1 MTGLPE
7 KRSPERRLAAKGGAG
22 RILRGVARC
31 AVGRAEGLA
40 LFDASVRGFTSSLA
54 PLIAFP
60 LVGAVIEA
68 ATKGVPASAVQLAAT
83 LCGVLAPPVISHAA
97 ARALGREERWLRYA
111 VAYNWCQW
119 VMPPLIVAAAMLTV
133 ILAGAL
139 GAASAPPEQVAVG
152 MVAVLIVYWLWLH
165 WFLARH
171 GLDVSRGRAAL
182 VVLAVN
188 GCTGAIVTLPQMIA

>member
-1 MTGLPE
+1 MTTPLMAEP
-7 KRSPERRLAAKGGAG
+7 PERGGAG
-22 RILRGVARC
+22 RILRAVMRC
-31 AVGRAEGLA
+31 ARGRAEGLA

-60 LVGAVIEA
+60 LVGAAIGA
-68 ATKGVPASAVQLAAT
+68 ARQGVPASAVQLAAT

-119 VMPPLIVAAAMLTV
+119 VMPPLIAAAAIAAAV
-133 ILAGAL
+133 LAGAL
-139 GAASAPPEQVAVG
+139 GAAQVGAEQV
-152 MVAVLIVYWLWLH
+152 VAGTVASLILYWLWLH
-165 WFLARH
+165 WFLVRR
-171 GLDVSRGRAAL
+171 GLGLSRGRAAL

-188 GCTGAIVTLPQMIA
+188 GATGAIVTLPQMIG